1 MPSSEILFL
10 PEPLFPRTYPWI
22 IVISYLNY
30 HLNFIFHYMAQIFQ
44 FSLIKHITI
53 LRNSLTKEFC
63 GYIYPTNVCRYIF
76 HYLTLTTRSWR
87 TFISDYKRHMAQELS
102 ALLKLFDLSRY
113 CDVCDVCDTYS
124 FKIFLKFELLYT
136 YVYNEKTKMKNEKQT
151 KHGVGESSN

>member
-63 GYIYPTNVCRYIF
+63 GYIYLTNVCRYIF

-102 ALLKLFDLSRY
+102 ALLKLFDLST
-113 CDVCDVCDTYS
+113 VMSVMS
-124 FKIFLKFELLYT
+124 VILIVLKYFWSLSYFT
-136 YVYNEKTKMKNEKQT
+136 HTFITKKRKWRMKNKPNT
-151 KHGVGESSN
+151 V